1 MVIYDINIYT
11 YYIYTDKLR
20 SLLLIFRH
28 ILDISALINS
38 PRKTRRCLPDD

>member
-1 MVIYDINIYT
+1 MVYDINIYT
-11 YYIYTDKLR
+11 YYIHTDKLR

-28 ILDISALINS
+28 ILNISALINS